1 MAEIRNT
8 ETGERYSSPGYRIL
22 AILIGAV
29 VGFLVMPWLFKLGYA
44 YVNWV
49 IG

>member
-8 ETGERYSSPGYRIL
+8 ETGEQYSGPGYRIL

-29 VGFLVMPWLFKLGYA
+29 VGFLGMPWLLKLCYA
-44 YVNWV
+44 YVSWV